1 MSISSALN
9 SAMSGLF
16 AASRASALV
25 SGNIANAMTPG
36 YSRRTLELGSNAGIG
51 PGVRVLG
58 ILRHSDPGLVANRR
72 AADAEHGAATVI
84 AGFHARLETL
94 VGTAT
99 DAQSISSRLADL
111 ESSLIAAASRPES
124 IERLDAVALRA
135 GALSDAL
142 SGASAGLRDIRESA
156 DREIGAQV
164 TRLNAALSRV
174 QTLNGQITAAGAS
187 GADTAGLMD
196 QRQALVDDINTMV
209 PVRTVA
215 RDHGQIAL
223 YTEGGAIILDGPA
236 VSVGFTVTNAI
247 APQMT
252 GENGMLSGLSINGI
266 PIRTGSDGGA
276 LRGGTLGALLRVR
289 DELAVD
295 AQAGLDAQARDLVER
310 FQAPGVDPT
319 LAPGAPGLFTDAG
332 AAFDPGAETGLA
344 GRIALNAAVDPL
356 RGGQSWR
363 LRAGLGAADPG
374 AVGEAR
380 QLSAFADA
388 LSAARVPATERF
400 GTGPLS
406 AAAIAV
412 SVQSRAAQ
420 DRGLSEQALGFASA
434 GRAELVRMEL
444 AQGVDTD
451 AELQTLMMVEQ
462 AYAAN
467 VRVIEAVDTMMQTIL
482 RI

>member
-16 AASRASALV
+16 AASRSSALV
-25 SGNIANAMTPG
+25 SENIANAMTPG
-36 YSRRTLELGSNAGIG
+36 YSRRSLELGSNTGTG
-51 PGVRVLG
+51 SGVQVLG
-58 ILRHSDPGLVANRR
+58 IHRHSDPGLIANRR
-72 AADAEHGAATVI
+72 GADAEHGAASVI

-99 DAQSISSRLADL
+99 DDQSISSRLADL

-124 IERLDAVALRA
+124 IERLDAVAWRASGLA
-135 GALSDAL
+135 GALSDA
-142 SGASAGLRDIRESA
+142 SAGLRDMREAA

-187 GADTAGLMD
+187 GANTAGLMD
-196 QRQALVDDINTMV
+196 QRQALVDDINTIV
-209 PVRTVA
+209 PVRMVA
-215 RDHGQIAL
+215 RDHGQIGL
-223 YTEGGAIILDGPA
+223 YTEGGAIVLDGPA
-236 VSVGFTVTNAI
+236 VKVGFTVSNAI
-247 APQMT
+247 QPHMT
-252 GENGMLSGLSINGI
+252 GDNGLLSVLSINDI

-276 LRGGTLGALLRVR
+276 LRGGTLGALFRVR
-289 DELAVD
+289 DDLAVD
-295 AQAGLDAQARDLVER
+295 AQAGLDAQARDLIER
-310 FQAPGVDPT
+310 FQTPGVDPT
-319 LAPGAPGLFTDAG
+319 LTAGAPGLFTDAG
-332 AAFDPGAETGLA
+332 ARFDPVAETGLA
-344 GRIALNAAVDPL
+344 GRIGLNAAVDPR
-356 RGGQSWR
+356 RGGQSWL

-380 QLSAFADA
+380 QLTAFADA
-388 LSAARVPATERF
+388 LSAARMPGSGRF
-400 GTGPLS
+400 GTGPLT

-434 GRAELVRMEL
+434 SRTELVRMEL

-451 AELQTLMMVEQ
+451 AELQTLMAVEQ

-467 VRVIEAVDTMMQTIL
+467 VRVIEAVDDMMQTLL
-482 RI
+482 RM